1 MKDKFFKVT
10 SIIFTMEIVIVG
22 GGAAGMKAASRAR
35 RRDPEAKI
43 TVVEASKWVSFSRC
57 GLPYYI
63 EQKVGN
69 LDDLRKTPY
78 GVVRDAEFFKKM
90 KKIEVLE
97 ETRALEINRSKKVLK
112 VSRKGSE
119 DELNYDFLVLAMG
132 ASPLKPPIPGIDSE
146 RVVGLY
152 SPEDADKILKLCRNG
167 AKRAVVVGAGF
178 IGIEAC
184 EALRSLGLDVTL
196 VEALDRVAPTMLD
209 PDMARLLASHL
220 KEKGVKILTSS
231 KVEKISGENE
241 LIVHAKD
248 KINADFVVVA
258 TGVKPNVEI
267 AKNAG
272 IEIGSKGGIAVN
284 ERLQTSDPSIYAGGD
299 CIETTNL
306 ITNEKVIAP
315 FGDAANKQGRVIG
328 DNVTGGNSIYKGL
341 IGTAIFKAFDFNVAV
356 TGLNEE
362 TAKKYFNASSI
373 LISSYDRT
381 HYYPGM
387 GIVRMKLI
395 FDANSRRILGAQ
407 IIGNGVVDKRI
418 EVIATAIMNRMTVD
432 DLEDLDLAYAP
443 PYSPAIDPIITVS
456 HVLKNKFEG
465 LLNSIRAEEVK
476 SMIERGEDFIIL
488 DVRYEVEAKNM
499 KINLKNVINIPL
511 PKLRERISEVPKDKL
526 IITVC
531 PLGLRAYEAS
541 RILASEGF
549 KNVRVLEGG
558 LPFLLT
564 LI

>member
-1 MKDKFFKVT
+1 
-10 SIIFTMEIVIVG
+10 MEIVIVG
-22 GGAAGMKAASRAR
+22 GGATGMKAASRAR

-43 TVVEASKWVSFSRC
+43 TVIESSKWLSFSRC

-97 ETRALEINRSKKVLK
+97 ETKALEINRSKKVLK
-112 VSRKGSE
+112 ILRRGSE
-119 DELNYDFLVLAMG
+119 DELNYDFLVLATG
-132 ASPLKPPIPGIDSE
+132 AIPSKPPIPGIDSE
-146 RVVGLY
+146 KVLGLY
-152 SPEDADKILKLCRNG
+152 SPEDADKILRLYRNG
-167 AKRAVVVGAGF
+167 AKRAVVIGAGF

-184 EALRSLGLDVTL
+184 EALKSLGLDVTL
-196 VEALDRVAPTMLD
+196 IEALDRVAPTMLD
-209 PDMARLLASHL
+209 SDMARLLASHL
-220 KEKGVKILTSS
+220 KEKGVKILTST

-248 KINADFVVVA
+248 KISADFVVVA

-267 AKNAG
+267 AEKAG
-272 IEIGSKGGIAVN
+272 IEIGSKGGIVVN
-284 ERLQTSDPSIYAGGD
+284 ERLQTNDPSIYAGGD

-306 ITNEKVIAP
+306 ITNEKVVAP

-328 DNVTGGNSIYKGL
+328 DNITGGNSIYKGV
-341 IGTAIFKAFDFNVAV
+341 IGTAIFKAFDFSVAV

-362 TAKKYFNASSI
+362 TAKRYFNTSSI
-373 LISSYDRT
+373 LVSSYDRT

-387 GIVRMKLI
+387 GVVRMKLI
-395 FDANSRRILGAQ
+395 FDSNSRRILGAQ

-418 EVIATAIMNRMTVD
+418 EVIATAIMNKMTVD
-432 DLEDLDLAYAP
+432 ALEDLDLAYAP
-443 PYSPAIDPIITVS
+443 PYSPALDIVVTAS
-456 HVLKNKFEG
+456 HVVKNKFEG
-465 LLNSIRAEEVK
+465 LLNSIKAEEVK
-476 SMIERGEDFIIL
+476 NLIESGEDFVLL
-488 DVRYEVEAKNM
+488 DVRNEVEAKNI
-499 KINLKNVINIPL
+499 KINIKNTINIPL
-511 PKLRERISEVPKDKL
+511 PKLRERISELPRDKL
-526 IITVC
+526 IITAC

-541 RILASEGF
+541 RILISEGF
-549 KNVRVLEGG
+549 KNVKVLEGG